1 LKLKDYVTLGNLLAG
16 FLSVVMLIR
25 GNFDWACYLIFI
37 GYVFDVLDGPV
48 ARWTKQHDA
57 FGGAFDSAC
66 DFVTY
71 SICPSF
77 IIYYA
82 FAYNIGFWWPAA
94 AAIGAVPV
102 TFGTVRQARYATHRM
117 DYPCYWIG
125 LPRPV
130 LSLFILAILQSSL
143 FNNAYP
149 SPLKEISW
157 GIVIVLIVFLG
168 FFHLAQMPFCNHHDR
183 RWMGLL
189 RFGKWEF
196 LLGSALVLP
205 FAIWLRA
212 PWFLFDKLV
221 FDMMVYVFIAWVA
234 YPREDRRRI
243 KQYLDGGEVELPLCH
258 KDRDWRPRDAF
269 PYFHPEHD
277 ERPAQ
282 AAASQA

>member
-48 ARWTKQHDA
+48 ARLTKQHDA
-57 FGGAFDSAC
+57 FGGAFDSVC

-71 SICPSF
+71 SIAPSF

-82 FAYNIGFWWPAA
+82 YAEIVKWPWPIA
-94 AAIGAVPV
+94 AAIGAIPI
-102 TFGTVRQARYATHRM
+102 TFGTIRQARYAASRM

-130 LSLFILAILQSSL
+130 LSLFILSILQSSL
-143 FNNAYP
+143 FNNNYP
-149 SPLKEISW
+149 SPLKELSW
-157 GIVIVLIVFLG
+157 GFVAAFILFLG
-168 FFHLAQMPFCNHHDR
+168 VFHLARVPFANHHDR
-183 RWMGLL
+183 RWMFLL
-189 RFGKWEF
+189 RFGVWEF
-196 LLGSALVLP
+196 LAGTVLVALIALY
-205 FAIWLRA
+205 FQA
-212 PWFLFDKLV
+212 PWFIFDKLV
-221 FDMMVYVFIAWVA
+221 FDMMAYVFIAWTQ
-234 YPREDRRRI
+234 YPQEDRRRL
-243 KQYLDGGEVELPLCH
+243 KQYLDGGELELPMCH
-258 KDRDWRPRDAF
+258 KDRSWRPRDAF